1 MEDTLQRL
9 LAAELQAE
17 KIASLAEEEQDR
29 IIQTALT
36 DAKAEN
42 ERFTGRLPELHR
54 SFLAKAQER
63 AEQNIAELRRRYDER
78 HVQLR
83 DQAEQR
89 EEAALEAAFAIL
101 IDPHR

>member
-9 LAAELQAE
+9 LAAELRAEQLASEAEQAQE
-17 KIASLAEEEQDR
+17 RL
-29 IIQTALT
+29 IQTALA

-42 ERFTGRLPELHR
+42 ERFSGRLPELHR
-54 SFLAKAQER
+54 SFIARAEER
-63 AEQNIAELRRRYDER
+63 ADLTIAELRRRYDER

-89 EEAALEAAFAIL
+89 ENQALEAAFQVM
-101 IDPHR
+101 IDPSR

>member
-17 KIASLAEEEQDR
+17 KIASLAEQEQER
-29 IIQTALT
+29 VIASAVA

-42 ERFTGRLPELHR
+42 ERFTSQIPDLHR
-54 SFLAKAQER
+54 SFIAKAQER
-63 AEQNIAELRRRYDER
+63 ADQTIAELRRRYDER

-89 EEAALEAAFAIL
+89 EEEALEAAFQLL
-101 IDPHR
+101 IDPAR